1 MSCKTSQTLTVY
13 QVIQRKAEQMCEVSV
28 FKVTD
33 QERWKRTVTSLVAK
47 ALLGIGVGDEE
58 NSGWET

>member
-1 MSCKTSQTLTVY
+1 
-13 QVIQRKAEQMCEVSV
+13 MCEVSV
-28 FKVTD
+28 FKVTY
-33 QERWKRTVTSLVAK
+33 QERWKRTVMSLVAK

>member
-1 MSCKTSQTLTVY
+1 
-13 QVIQRKAEQMCEVSV
+13 MCEVSV

-58 NSGWET
+58 NSGWEA